1 MYIYVCISVYISV
14 YMSKFSNECFSFE
27 CWRKPLN
34 KTDQRIYSSVTRI
47 FPACK
52 GVRFLSLYINI
63 MTSEQQKGA
72 AFQTPHDLV
81 TSFWTS
87 NRTKNHNLHRLA
99 FFFAIGILCPFFLW
113 FLNCLCSFFFSWME
127 LLLLFRL
134 LLCDILLNWTLT
146 FCDNP
151 NTVYLDRAWKRFFFA
166 KLTRPFNVFW

>member
-1 MYIYVCISVYISV
+1 MYTCTIPQCCAHSICTTCTCSFGTLVNVWKKSIYIYIYIYIYICNIYMYIYVCISVYISV
-14 YMSKFSNECFSFE
+14 YMLKFSNECFSFE
-27 CWRKPLN
+27 CWRWPLN

-87 NRTKNHNLHRLA
+87 NRTKKPQFIQAGL
-99 FFFAIGILCPFFLW
+99 FFRHWDTLPVFALIP
-113 FLNCLCSFFFSWME
+113 
-127 LLLLFRL
+127 
-134 LLCDILLNWTLT
+134 
-146 FCDNP
+146 
-151 NTVYLDRAWKRFFFA
+151 
-166 KLTRPFNVFW
+166 